1 MKLKALSLFLLA
13 TVATSSSSAFASQ
26 ISLSTSTV
34 YFDSNKQEKKTVQV
48 INVDVNT
55 TTYFDVKIN
64 EVKNLGQMNDEYLEV
79 VTNPEIGGLIATP
92 SKSILREGEKSRA
105 ISIINLNTSLD
116 KERAYRVDVTPII
129 SGVDL
134 KQEDIKGV
142 KMLLGYDVLVYV
154 QPDNPTF
161 AHQARI
167 ENDRLYISNLGNSH
181 FNVGNIEACDKE
193 DKCTSFDGGSIFSD
207 LESSISI
214 PKGTVRVTFSK
225 FMRGKD
231 REKVIVSKD

>member
-13 TVATSSSSAFASQ
+13 TVATSPFSAFASQ

-105 ISIINLNTSLD
+105 ISIINLNTSLN

-142 KMLLGYDVLVYV
+142 KMLLSYDVLVYV

-181 FNVGNIEACDKE
+181 FNVGNIEACDKD
-193 DKCTSFDGGSIFSD
+193 DKCTTLKGGSIFSD

-214 PKGTVRVTFSK
+214 PKGTVRVTLSK

-231 REKVIVSKD
+231 REQVIVSKD